1 MVYYGYKN
9 RVEKCALSAV
19 WTGSCHADEVRVL
32 LSAVHFSHPAAE
44 YKGIVSFFSE
54 YGKKEVIFIM
64 QQNKTRLDN
73 IKMLCLAGV
82 MAALYVCF
90 DILATVTVSA
100 PTGGTM
106 KLSMSGLP
114 VIIVS
119 IFCGPWWGAAT
130 GFVGAFIGQ
139 MLTYGFTA
147 TTLLWIL
154 PAVARGL
161 VVGYLFRVFKK
172 SIKPGILTLQISI
185 SAVVVTLLNTG
196 AMLIEQKLY
205 GYYSSYVAIFVA
217 IPSRVIAGVVTAIV
231 FSLMLPTIIGSLNK
245 YLKIK

>member
-1 MVYYGYKN
+1 
-9 RVEKCALSAV
+9 
-19 WTGSCHADEVRVL
+19 
-32 LSAVHFSHPAAE
+32 
-44 YKGIVSFFSE
+44 
-54 YGKKEVIFIM
+54 M
-64 QQNKTRLDN
+64 QQNRTRLDN

-106 KLSMSGLP
+106 KISMSGLP

-139 MLTYGFTA
+139 MLTYGFSA
-147 TTLLWIL
+147 TTLLWVL
-154 PAVARGL
+154 PAVARGI

-172 SIKPGILTLQISI
+172 SVKPGVLTLEIAI
-185 SAVVVTLLNTG
+185 SAVIVTLLNTG

-205 GYYSSYVAIFVA
+205 GYYSSYIAIFVA
-217 IPSRVIAGVVTAIV
+217 IPSRVLAGIVTAVI